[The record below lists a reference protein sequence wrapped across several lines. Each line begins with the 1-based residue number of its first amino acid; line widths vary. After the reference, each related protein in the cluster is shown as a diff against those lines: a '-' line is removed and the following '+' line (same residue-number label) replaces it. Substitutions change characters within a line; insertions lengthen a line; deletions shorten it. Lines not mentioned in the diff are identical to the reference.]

1 MRRTKEAALE
11 TRAKILESALD
22 IFSEKNFSNASLTE
36 IAANVGL
43 TKGAL
48 YWHFRNK
55 NDLLLRL
62 FEEICRH
69 GEDRVKNLFDAPDS
83 SGKLRRYYKNSLA
96 RLLKDDRNKKIH
108 KIMTKRDE
116 WPEDIQQSI
125 SQIIKDSME
134 REKLMM
140 KNFVRKGQEEGR
152 LRKDIS
158 AEALAVLI
166 SSIFHGLCV
175 MQLSGMLPK
184 EFPQYTD
191 ILFDAF
197 EKELN
202 IKQQ

>member
-1 MRRTKEAALE
+1 MRRTKAAALE

-22 IFSEKNFSNASLTE
+22 IFSEKSFSNTSLTE

-55 NDLLLRL
+55 NDLLLQL
-62 FEEICRH
+62 MEEICNH
-69 GEDRVKNLFDAPDS
+69 AGEEVKKLFNTPDS
-83 SGKLRRYYKNSLA
+83 AGKLRKYYKNSLA
-96 RLLKDDRNKKIH
+96 VLLENDRNKKIH

-116 WPEDIQQSI
+116 WPEDIQQSV
-125 SQIIKDSME
+125 QRIIKDSIE
-134 REKLMM
+134 RERLMVE
-140 KNFVRKGQEEGR
+140 KFISKGQEEGR
-152 LRKDIS
+152 FRENIS
-158 AEALAVLI
+158 PTAVAVLI

-175 MQLSGMLPK
+175 MQLSGMLPE

-197 EKELN
+197 TKELSA
-202 IKQQ
+202 K

>member
-1 MRRTKEAALE
+1 MRRTKAAALE

-22 IFSEKNFSNASLTE
+22 IFSEKSFSNTSLTE

-55 NDLLLRL
+55 NDLLLQL
-62 FEEICRH
+62 MEEICNH
-69 GEDRVKNLFDAPDS
+69 AGEEVKKLFNTPDS
-83 SGKLRRYYKNSLA
+83 AGKLRKYYKNSLA
-96 RLLKDDRNKKIH
+96 VLLENDRNKKIH

-116 WPEDIQQSI
+116 WPEDIQQSV
-125 SQIIKDSME
+125 QRIIKDSIE
-134 REKLMM
+134 RERLMVE
-140 KNFVRKGQEEGR
+140 KFISKGQEEGR
-152 LRKDIS
+152 FRKDIS
-158 AEALAVLI
+158 PVAVAVLI

-175 MQLSGMLPK
+175 MQLSGLLPE

-197 EKELN
+197 AKELSA
-202 IKQQ
+202 K

>member
-1 MRRTKEAALE
+1 MRRTKAAALE

-22 IFSEKNFSNASLTE
+22 IFSEKSFSNTSLTE

-55 NDLLLRL
+55 NDLLLQL
-62 FEEICRH
+62 MEEICNH
-69 GEDRVKNLFDAPDS
+69 AGDEVKKLFTTPDS
-83 SGKLRRYYKNSLA
+83 AGKLRKYYKNSLA
-96 RLLKDDRNKKIH
+96 VLLENDRNKKIH

-116 WPEDIQQSI
+116 WPEDIQQSV
-125 SQIIKDSME
+125 QRIIKDSIKRE
-134 REKLMM
+134 RLMVEK
-140 KNFVRKGQEEGR
+140 FISKGQEEGR
-152 LRKDIS
+152 FRKDIS
-158 AEALAVLI
+158 SVVVAVLI

-175 MQLSGMLPK
+175 MQLSGLLPE

-197 EKELN
+197 AKELN
-202 IKQQ
+202 AK

>member
-1 MRRTKEAALE
+1 MRRTKAAALE

-22 IFSEKNFSNASLTE
+22 IFSEKSLSNTSLTE

-55 NDLLLRL
+55 NDLLLQL
-62 FEEICRH
+62 MEEICNH
-69 GEDRVKNLFDAPDS
+69 AVEEVKKLFNTPDS
-83 SGKLRRYYKNSLA
+83 AGKLRKYYKNSLA
-96 RLLKDDRNKKIH
+96 VLLENDRNKKIH

-116 WPEDIQQSI
+116 WPEDIQQSV
-125 SQIIKDSME
+125 QRIIKDSIE
-134 REKLMM
+134 RERLMVE
-140 KNFVRKGQEEGR
+140 KFISKGQEEGR
-152 LRKDIS
+152 FRKDIS
-158 AEALAVLI
+158 PVAVAVLI

-175 MQLSGMLPK
+175 MQLSGLLPE

-197 EKELN
+197 AKELSA
-202 IKQQ
+202 K

>member
-62 FEEICRH
+62 VEETCKI
-69 GEDRVKNLFDAPDS
+69 GEDGVKNAFDAPDS
-83 SGKLRRYYKNSLA
+83 TGKLRMYYKGALS
-96 RLLKDDRNKKIH
+96 RITKDDRHKKIH
-108 KIMTKRDE
+108 KIMQKRDE
-116 WPEDIQQSI
+116 WPEDIQESVWR
-125 SQIIKDSME
+125 IIKSSLE
-134 REKLMM
+134 REKAMVEKFIL
-140 KNFVRKGQEEGR
+140 KGQEEGR
-152 LRKDIS
+152 FRKDLS
-158 AEALAVLI
+158 PKALAVLI

-175 MQLSGMLPK
+175 MQLSGMLPA

-197 EKELN
+197 EKELSA
-202 IKQQ
+202 K